1 MFRQSI
7 LFKILSIVVG
17 ISFIGFAIFIYMAIS
32 QEEKNLLEERR
43 KTSDLMAQP
52 LLHTIYKDML
62 DERADMAR
70 YLIEGMKSINGIER
84 VQIIRSNGV
93 EEAFQDFTTLIAVE
107 QEYGKLKPEWITNHP
122 NKEHNIATGTDN
134 PKFKEALNLF
144 TNDGKK
150 DAIYYIEKSKDGKRL
165 FTYLLPIEARQK
177 CAGCHSSKEGTRGV
191 LMISTSLEDM
201 YAFLSENR
209 MSWIIYGVLA
219 VIGASILFAIFIKG
233 ITDRIRSISAAAI
246 SLSSGNYNISIPVKS
261 RDEIGNLADSFNK
274 MAVEINNS
282 AKLVRESEER
292 LRAIIDNSPAVIY
305 LKDTEGRY
313 ILVNRRWEELFR
325 YKREEMVGKI
335 DYDVFP
341 EVIAEV
347 FRTNDIKVIEVKA
360 PIIFDESAPHIDGLH
375 HYISIKFPLFDSSGS
390 LIAVGSISTDITER
404 RLVEERLKE
413 AQRLAKLGNWNWDIV
428 NNKLFCSDE
437 VHRIFGLSPHEFEL
451 TYEGFLARVHPGDRT
466 FVMTKINEALNNRK
480 PYSIEHRLILSDGT
494 EKIVHDEAVV
504 TFNEAGKPVRMDGTV
519 QDITERKRAED
530 AKFEI
535 QRRYEELINNLSV
548 GVYRRTVDGKFLE
561 ANAAL
566 VSMLEVSS
574 KEELFKHNVADF
586 YYDKDHIKE
595 ISNKL
600 LKYGYIK
607 NEEVEGITAKDR
619 RFLATFSTVMR
630 EDKEGR
636 VYFDGIIE
644 DITEQRRL
652 EEQVRHSQKLE
663 SIGQLAA
670 GISHDFNNI
679 LTAIIGYSNLLTMK
693 RKEDELTK
701 NYANQILVLSEKAA
715 NLTHGLLAFSRK
727 QIISPRP
734 VDINEIIKRVE
745 KILTRV
751 IGETIELKTHLFDK
765 ALIVNADS
773 IQIEQILINLAT
785 NARDA
790 MPNGGSLSISTGQTE
805 IDNKFINTHGYG
817 DVGKY
822 ALLSVSDTGAGIDEE
837 AKKKIFEPFYTTKEV
852 GKGTGLGLSI
862 AYGIIKQHNGY
873 INVESEIG
881 KGTTFSIYLPLTE
894 ESVDKETP
902 TTTTTTI
909 PIGGTETVLLSE
921 DEAAVRTVTKSLL
934 EEFGYKVIEA
944 VNGED
949 AVTKFK
955 ENKDEIQL
963 LVFDVIMPKKNGI
976 EAYEEIKK
984 MKNDIKIL
992 FLTGYAKDI
1001 IEAKGI
1007 SEKDATF
1014 VSKPVS
1020 PNEFLKKLREI
1031 VGK

>member
-1 MFRQSI
+1 
-7 LFKILSIVVG
+7 
-17 ISFIGFAIFIYMAIS
+17 
-32 QEEKNLLEERR
+32 
-43 KTSDLMAQP
+43 
-52 LLHTIYKDML
+52 
-62 DERADMAR
+62 
-70 YLIEGMKSINGIER
+70 
-84 VQIIRSNGV
+84 
-93 EEAFQDFTTLIAVE
+93 
-107 QEYGKLKPEWITNHP
+107 
-122 NKEHNIATGTDN
+122 
-134 PKFKEALNLF
+134 
-144 TNDGKK
+144 
-150 DAIYYIEKSKDGKRL
+150 
-165 FTYLLPIEARQK
+165 
-177 CAGCHSSKEGTRGV
+177 
-191 LMISTSLEDM
+191 
-201 YAFLSENR
+201 
-209 MSWIIYGVLA
+209 
-219 VIGASILFAIFIKG
+219 
-233 ITDRIRSISAAAI
+233 
-246 SLSSGNYNISIPVKS
+246 
-261 RDEIGNLADSFNK
+261 
-274 MAVEINNS
+274 
-282 AKLVRESEER
+282 
-292 LRAIIDNSPAVIY
+292 
-305 LKDTEGRY
+305 
-313 ILVNRRWEELFR
+313 
-325 YKREEMVGKI
+325 
-335 DYDVFP
+335 
-341 EVIAEV
+341 
-347 FRTNDIKVIEVKA
+347 
-360 PIIFDESAPHIDGLH
+360 
-375 HYISIKFPLFDSSGS
+375 
-390 LIAVGSISTDITER
+390 
-404 RLVEERLKE
+404 
-413 AQRLAKLGNWNWDIV
+413 
-428 NNKLFCSDE
+428 
-437 VHRIFGLSPHEFEL
+437 
-451 TYEGFLARVHPGDRT
+451 
-466 FVMTKINEALNNRK
+466 
-480 PYSIEHRLILSDGT
+480 
-494 EKIVHDEAVV
+494 IVHDEAVV

-902 TTTTTTI
+902 TTTTTI